1 MKEIAM
7 FPVTALV
14 CSIVD
19 PLAHLRVLTIA
30 KVCELTTYTAQHIY
44 RLERAGKF
52 PSRLRLGANR
62 VGWKLSDIEVWFA
75 ERPKARPETPVT
87 RSDQD
92 HT

>member
-1 MKEIAM
+1 MY
-7 FPVTALV
+7 PVTAVV
-14 CSIVD
+14 CSIAD
-19 PLAHLRVLTIA
+19 PFAHLRVLTID

-62 VGWKLSDIEVWFA
+62 VGWKLSDIETWFA
-75 ERPKARPETPVT
+75 ERPKARPVTPVT

-92 HT
+92 CS

>member
-1 MKEIAM
+1 MEETAM
-7 FPVTALV
+7 LV
-14 CSIVD
+14 AAHIND
-19 PLAHLRVLTIA
+19 PLAHLRVLTID

-52 PSRLRLGANR
+52 PNRLRLGSNR
-62 VGWKLSDIEVWFA
+62 VAWKLSEIETWFA

-92 HT
+92 RA